1 MSVGGCVAGGKVAVT
16 GASGFIGRYLCEDLE
31 AAGFTP
37 LRLGRGVS
45 RGAADRQTDYSQSSL
60 ARALEGAD
68 AVVHLAGRR
77 MTRQDDPDDI
87 MPFQG
92 PNVTVIG
99 DLVAAAR
106 QAGVR
111 RIVLAST
118 IAVYGHDTAQ
128 PCAERTRAQPI
139 NAYARSKLMAEAK
152 LGMLTRAGGPSS
164 VALRLAA
171 VYGHG
176 EKATPAMMRF
186 VDQAMLGETIVLN
199 GHPDARIDQI
209 YVRDATAAI
218 LAALRHPEA
227 TGVYNIGGGVA
238 VPLRRI
244 AETVNVIFGN
254 AGNLIDKT
262 DGAAPKPCCV
272 MSLERA
278 ARDLRW
284 APAYDLQAGLQD
296 MREVMLA
303 CGAVMEED
311 MACQR

>member
-1 MSVGGCVAGGKVAVT
+1 MTVGGCVAGGKVAVT

-31 AAGFTP
+31 AAGYMP
-37 LRLGRGVS
+37 LRLGRGAAL
-45 RGAADRQTDYSQSSL
+45 GAEGRQTDYSRASL
-60 ARALEGAD
+60 ARALEGAE

-87 MPFQG
+87 TPFQG
-92 PNVTVIG
+92 PNVAVIG
-99 DLVAAAR
+99 DLVAAAK

-111 RIVLAST
+111 RIVLASS
-118 IAVYGHDTAQ
+118 IAVYGSDAVQ
-128 PCAERTRAQPI
+128 PWGESTRAMPI

-152 LGMLTRAGGPSS
+152 LGMLTRAGGPPS

-176 EKATPAMMRF
+176 EKGTPAMMRF
-186 VDQAMLGETIVLN
+186 VDQAMAGETILLT
-199 GHPDARIDQI
+199 GHPESRIDQI

-218 LAALRHPEA
+218 IAALRHGEA

-238 VPLRRI
+238 LPVRRI

-262 DGAAPKPCCV
+262 DSNVPTARCV
-272 MSLERA
+272 MALERA
-278 ARDLRW
+278 ARDLGW
-284 APAYDLQAGLQD
+284 SPTYDLQTGLQD
-296 MREVMLA
+296 MRKVMLA